1 VNINSKKVLLII
13 LIILASIFLTS
24 CWNSRELN
32 TLGIVIM
39 IGVDLEDDEILLTAE
54 IINPTSA
61 EKIVN
66 IPMQNR
72 VRYVQGTG
80 DSISDAIRNITL
92 ELDRRIVLS
101 HNKVFIIGEEFAK
114 RGIVD
119 FLDFLQRNNEHRE
132 TSYFLVARDSKAY
145 EVMGVN
151 GGINNIP
158 GGYLLELVENYKYN
172 GKTRSLTMNEFF
184 KYYYDKSIQPVLGVV
199 KKEKRYEINK
209 TSSISKNVD
218 YFLNVEGGAVFNKE
232 KLIGY
237 YTGKEMIGFNIIV
250 DKIKGGIVT
259 FETPDGYLK
268 HLSTATPP
276 IEGDVS
282 STKAK
287 EYGVTSIEILSSK
300 TKKNIEIVD
309 GKVHLKMK
317 VNIKG
322 GLAEE
327 TGDVE
332 ISNREVIEAVEEACS
347 EEIKKQ
353 IESVLKKAQKE
364 FKQDTFSIGT
374 LFHRKYPEEWRRIS
388 DNWNNIFSEMDY
400 TINVETKIIRI
411 GLVNTPS
418 NRIKG
423 R

>member
-1 VNINSKKVLLII
+1 
-13 LIILASIFLTS
+13 
-24 CWNSRELN
+24 
-32 TLGIVIM
+32 M
-39 IGVDLEDDEILLTAE
+39 
-54 IINPTSA
+54 
-61 EKIVN
+61 
-66 IPMQNR
+66 
-72 VRYVQGTG
+72 
-80 DSISDAIRNITL
+80 
-92 ELDRRIVLS
+92 
-101 HNKVFIIGEEFAK
+101 
-114 RGIVD
+114 
-119 FLDFLQRNNEHRE
+119 
-132 TSYFLVARDSKAY
+132 
-145 EVMGVN
+145 
-151 GGINNIP
+151 
-158 GGYLLELVENYKYN
+158 
-172 GKTRSLTMNEFF
+172 
-184 KYYYDKSIQPVLGVV
+184 
-199 KKEKRYEINK
+199 
-209 TSSISKNVD
+209 
-218 YFLNVEGGAVFNKE
+218 
-232 KLIGY
+232 
-237 YTGKEMIGFNIIV
+237 
-250 DKIKGGIVT
+250 
-259 FETPDGYLK
+259 
-268 HLSTATPP
+268 
-276 IEGDVS
+276 
-282 STKAK
+282 
-287 EYGVTSIEILSSK
+287 
-300 TKKNIEIVD
+300 D

>member
-1 VNINSKKVLLII
+1 MNINSKKVLLII

-287 EYGVTSIEILSSK
+287 
-300 TKKNIEIVD
+300 
-309 GKVHLKMK
+309 
-317 VNIKG
+317 
-322 GLAEE
+322 
-327 TGDVE
+327 
-332 ISNREVIEAVEEACS
+332 
-347 EEIKKQ
+347 
-353 IESVLKKAQKE
+353 
-364 FKQDTFSIGT
+364 
-374 LFHRKYPEEWRRIS
+374 
-388 DNWNNIFSEMDY
+388 
-400 TINVETKIIRI
+400 
-411 GLVNTPS
+411 
-418 NRIKG
+418 
-423 R
+423 